1 MKKGIAILCMILMLI
16 SLGACR
22 SQPGQE
28 GTTLPQNGETAGNEA
43 GEPQGDPL
51 QVRVIRGAGTGQL
64 VLAGITSGEVYTAN
78 ETELTVYLDDKP
90 AAPSDL
96 ENGMRL
102 EIDTGYTVLE
112 TWPAQLTGATVRAV
126 SKPADKEDHG
136 DLCGLYLQVLE
147 DLWEDDSGLNG
158 GITYISVDLADA
170 PGALTDGEKAAI
182 MWIFSGAHGKQGLQ
196 LSFEELKENGYV
208 DESVLYW
215 EDGVLFSIKE
225 TEKGTV
231 SAQKISFNAQK
242 WRSGLGAIFYMDCT
256 AERGAGVQWK
266 PYKAGS
272 FAIS

>member
-1 MKKGIAILCMILMLI
+1 MKKRIAILCMIAMLF

-22 SQPGQE
+22 SHTGQE
-28 GTTLPQNGETAGNEA
+28 GSTGPQNGETTGNEFV
-43 GEPQGDPL
+43 EPQGDSL

-64 VLAGITSGEVYTAN
+64 VLAGINSGEVYTVN
-78 ETELTVYLDDKP
+78 ETELTVYLDDKT
-90 AAPSDL
+90 ATPSDL

-102 EIDTGYTVLE
+102 AIDPGYTVLE
-112 TWPAQLTGATVRAV
+112 TWPGQLTGATVRAY

-158 GITYISVDLADA
+158 DITYISVDLDDA

-182 MWIFSGAHGKQGLQ
+182 TWIFSGAHDKQGLQ
-196 LSFEELKENGYV
+196 LGFEELKEKGYI

-215 EDGVLFSIKE
+215 EDGVLLSIKKAD
-225 TEKGTV
+225 KGTD
-231 SAQKISFNAQK
+231 SAQKISFDAEK
-242 WRSGLGAIFYMDCT
+242 WRSGLGAIFYLDCS
-256 AERGAGVQWK
+256 AERGTGVQWK